1 MKKIEGKK
9 KRLGPKQP
17 MHESLEKLIL
27 DAMDSCKKVVDTM
40 KSDRQVEPKKLHLPF
55 DL

>member
-1 MKKIEGKK
+1 MKKIESKK

-17 MHESLEKLIL
+17 MPEPLEKRIL
-27 DAMDSCKKVVDTM
+27 VAMDRCKKVVDTM